1 MQDLQLIETVAEIG
15 LELNNEKS
23 EIITNDPVSR
33 GTVLCSLPGARVVD
47 PSEACLLGSPL
58 GDVASVSDTLS
69 GKIHAL
75 EVMGDRLGYM
85 SAHDALILLRNS
97 FSIPKLLH
105 ILRTSPA
112 FLSPALAT
120 YDESLQSIVS
130 SITNIQFEPDDP
142 AWTQATL
149 PIGVGGLG
157 IRSAVQLAP
166 SAFLA
171 SAAATRDLVC
181 QILPPRL
188 QPLPTLYEEDALSLW
203 SSGHH
208 IPPSGAAAC
217 VQKSWDAPLVSNAVD
232 LLLQNAP
239 HDVARARL
247 LAVSAKE
254 SGAWLKALPVSSLG
268 LRMDDSTIRVAVGL
282 RLGSVLCRPHTC
294 QHCEV
299 EVDQLGTH
307 GLSCKRSEG
316 RHHRHSAVNDILHRA
331 LRSAK
336 VPARLEPS
344 GLTRSDGKRPDGV
357 TLVPWRRGK
366 PLVWDATCPDTLAFS
381 YRANA
386 TAGAGEVAAMAEQ
399 KKLIKYDSLAPNYDI
414 APVAI
419 ESLGAIGP
427 LSRALLKDLGRRIKE
442 STGEARAHEYLV
454 QRLAVAVQRG
464 NAVSIM
470 GTMGDPGQDFF
481 G

>member
-1 MQDLQLIETVAEIG
+1 MHATRQYLSSLQPDHVVVKLDFRNAFNSVHRDSMLRAVQDLAPEVYPFVHSVYSSPSSLFWADQSLLSAEGVQQGDPLGPLLFCLALHGYGVQLSSELCVLYLDDISLGGTTEEIVQDLQLIETVAEIG

-120 YDESLQSIVS
+120 YDESLQCIVS

-203 SSGHH
+203 SSGHN

-239 HDVARARL
+239 HDVARV

-254 SGAWLKALPVSSLG
+254 SGAWLKVHL
-268 LRMDDSTIRVAVGL
+268 
-282 RLGSVLCRPHTC
+282 
-294 QHCEV
+294 
-299 EVDQLGTH
+299 
-307 GLSCKRSEG
+307 
-316 RHHRHSAVNDILHRA
+316 
-331 LRSAK
+331 
-336 VPARLEPS
+336 
-344 GLTRSDGKRPDGV
+344 
-357 TLVPWRRGK
+357 
-366 PLVWDATCPDTLAFS
+366 
-381 YRANA
+381 
-386 TAGAGEVAAMAEQ
+386 
-399 KKLIKYDSLAPNYDI
+399 
-414 APVAI
+414 
-419 ESLGAIGP
+419 
-427 LSRALLKDLGRRIKE
+427 
-442 STGEARAHEYLV
+442 
-454 QRLAVAVQRG
+454 
-464 NAVSIM
+464 
-470 GTMGDPGQDFF
+470 
-481 G
+481 

>member
-1 MQDLQLIETVAEIG
+1 M
-15 LELNNEKS
+15 
-23 EIITNDPVSR
+23 
-33 GTVLCSLPGARVVD
+33 VD

-58 GDVASVSDTLS
+58 GDVASVSGTLS

-120 YDESLQSIVS
+120 YDESLQCIVS

-203 SSGHH
+203 SSGRN

-239 HDVARARL
+239 HDVARARI

-282 RLGSVLCRPHTC
+282 HLGSVLCRPHTC

-331 LRSAK
+331 LRSVQ